1 MVDPAVGAK
10 IYPWIFWDHKR
21 VTGYEAAQILH
32 EQQMKGLEMLTA
44 RGVLTKINS
53 VLIPGIN
60 DEHLIEVNREVK
72 KRGAFLHN
80 IMPLISEAEHGTCF
94 GLTGQRGPTAQELK
108 AVQDACMGGANLMRH
123 CRQCRADAVGLLG
136 EDRSEEF
143 TLDKI
148 EEMEVVYDLDK
159 RKAYQ
164 DRSRPSARPS
174 MRPSRTRWRR
184 RWRAT
189 WPRTEGA
196 GRRGHRR
203 PGASTSTSATP
214 PNSRSSRCPRRRPCS
229 SATAAWT
236 CTARAATAR
245 TSNCPPSSRDQRL
258 PRGAGGQDR
267 RLPARRAG
275 AAGIEP
281 VERYAHEF
289 IEKAALPGSTT
300 TAARRQRR
308 GRPRIAATR
317 DPAGRVHRQ
326 RGGVTRAS
334 SGSHPQQ
341 ERHHVPEDHRLHL
354 HRLLGLR
361 TGVPQRRHPRKR
373 RRIRDRS
380 QEVHRMRRALRQP
393 AMRRG
398 VPGRR
403 LHRAGVSR
411 VPTAVH
417 AFSAF
422 NDKE

>member
-32 EQQMKGLEMLTA
+32 EQQMLGLEMLTA

-136 EDRSEEF
+136 EDRSDEF

-174 MRPSRTRWRR
+174 MRPSRTRSASMASDV
-184 RWRAT
+184 AT
-189 WPRTEGA
+189 
-196 GRRGHRR
+196 
-203 PGASTSTSATP
+203 
-214 PNSRSSRCPRRRPCS
+214 
-229 SATAAWT
+229 
-236 CTARAATAR
+236 
-245 TSNCPPSSRDQRL
+245 D
-258 PRGAGGQDR
+258 
-267 RLPARRAG
+267 
-275 AAGIEP
+275 
-281 VERYAHEF
+281 
-289 IEKAALPGSTT
+289 
-300 TAARRQRR
+300 
-308 GRPRIAATR
+308 
-317 DPAGRVHRQ
+317 
-326 RGGVTRAS
+326 
-334 SGSHPQQ
+334 
-341 ERHHVPEDHRLHL
+341 
-354 HRLLGLR
+354 
-361 TGVPQRRHPRKR
+361 
-373 RRIRDRS
+373 
-380 QEVHRMRRALRQP
+380 
-393 AMRRG
+393 
-398 VPGRR
+398 
-403 LHRAGVSR
+403 
-411 VPTAVH
+411 
-417 AFSAF
+417 
-422 NDKE
+422 